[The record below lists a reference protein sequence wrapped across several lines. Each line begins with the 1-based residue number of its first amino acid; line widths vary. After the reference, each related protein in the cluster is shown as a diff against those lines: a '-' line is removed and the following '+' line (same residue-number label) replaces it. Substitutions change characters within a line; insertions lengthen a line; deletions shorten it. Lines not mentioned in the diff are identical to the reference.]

1 MHRPHH
7 RRPAAVAALLAA
19 ALLTVSACSSDGDK
33 PAAGPRA
40 TKSPAV
46 PDRQIETEP
55 TAPATASPSRLPS
68 DQALPDG
75 EIKPVTGSFTERQKE
90 YLSGRVPKSMDPAAV
105 LQTGE
110 ESCQRITRTAKRDK
124 DAAIGAIIA
133 GDVPNAEDAITHL
146 CPQQKPLLATA
157 ATGFPDGTVTQ
168 PKPGTYRALTTDPS
182 CTWRALGSNG
192 KVLASGPS
200 TGADGPVKATIPSGT
215 REFVSTSCYAWLPA

>member
-1 MHRPHH
+1 MPRPLH
-7 RRPAAVAALLAA
+7 RRPTAVAALLAA
-19 ALLTVSACSSDGDK
+19 ALLTASGCSSDAGKSDAK
-33 PAAGPRA
+33 GPR
-40 TKSPAV
+40 TTHSPAV

-55 TAPATASPSRLPS
+55 TAPAASPSALPK

-75 EIKPVTGSFTERQKE
+75 EIKPVTGSFTQKQKE

-110 ESCQRITRTAKRDK
+110 ESCQRIARTAKRDR
-124 DAAIGAIIA
+124 DAAVGAIIA
-133 GDVPNAEDAITHL
+133 GDVPDAKGAIEHL
-146 CPQQKPLLATA
+146 CPEQKPLLAVA

-168 PKPGTYRALTTDPS
+168 PKPGAYRALTTDPA

-200 TGADGPVKATIPSGT
+200 TGADGPVKATVPSGT